1 MARGG
6 APQRRAASA
15 RSPSRPGGVPPARP
29 APLHATTRDP
39 PVQVRL
45 YVADPYPIC
54 IDGVE
59 RGLSR
64 HEDIVLVGS
73 ALAWGEAIRALAD
86 LGPNVALIDDSLAGS
101 CTAALEALAALESA
115 PRVVFLTHSVET
127 ASVYEAI
134 AAGAA
139 GYLTRTI
146 GPDMLVRAL
155 RDAFHGQTALSPEL
169 QSQLAED
176 VRLRAIS
183 AEMAVSTRERRTLQL
198 IADGVPTREIA
209 AALEVS
215 RATIKSDISTILV
228 KLGVHD
234 RAAAVA
240 AGIRSG
246 LIE

>member
-1 MARGG
+1 M
-6 APQRRAASA
+6 
-15 RSPSRPGGVPPARP
+15 
-29 APLHATTRDP
+29 
-39 PVQVRL
+39 QVRL

-54 IDGVE
+54 IEGVE
-59 RGLSR
+59 RELSR

-73 ALAWGEAIRALAD
+73 AQAWGEATRELAD

-115 PRVVFLTHSVET
+115 PGVVFLTDSVET
-127 ASVYEAI
+127 ASVYEAM

-139 GYLTRTI
+139 GYLTRDV

-169 QSQLAED
+169 QSQLAEE

-183 AEMAVSTRERRTLQL
+183 ADPAVSTRQRRTLQL
-198 IADGVPTREIA
+198 IADGVPTRDIA

-215 RATIKSDISTILV
+215 RATVKSDISSILV
-228 KLGVHD
+228 KLGVRD

-240 AGIRSG
+240 AGIRTG

>member
-1 MARGG
+1 MARSG

-15 RSPSRPGGVPPARP
+15 RSPSHPSGAPLARP
-29 APLHATTRDP
+29 APVHATTRDP

-54 IDGVE
+54 IEGVE
-59 RGLSR
+59 RELSR

-73 ALAWGEAIRALAD
+73 AQAWGEATRELAE
-86 LGPNVALIDDSLAGS
+86 LGPNVVLIDDSLAGS

-115 PRVVFLTHSVET
+115 PGVVFLTDSVET
-127 ASVYEAI
+127 ASVYEAM

-139 GYLTRTI
+139 GYLTRDV

-169 QSQLAED
+169 QSQLAEE

-183 AEMAVSTRERRTLQL
+183 ADPAVSTRQRRTLQL
-198 IADGVPTREIA
+198 IADGVPTRDIA

-215 RATIKSDISTILV
+215 RATVKSDISSILV
-228 KLGVHD
+228 KLGVRD

-240 AGIRSG
+240 AGIRTG